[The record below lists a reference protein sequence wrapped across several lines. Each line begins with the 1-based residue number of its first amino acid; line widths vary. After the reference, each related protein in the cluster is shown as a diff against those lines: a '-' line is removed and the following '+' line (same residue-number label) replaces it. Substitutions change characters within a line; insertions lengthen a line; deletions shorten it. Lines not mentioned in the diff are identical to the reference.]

1 MIRFLVCAGPLLLV
15 AAPALAQ
22 VTTAPTV
29 ADPAAAMAAAP
40 VAAPPKPKKVCR
52 TNQVT
57 GRRIAQTTCYTAAQW
72 AEYDRVQAEA
82 AKNLIDDV
90 SGVGG
95 RSDLRGSASGG
106 LSTAS
111 MFGLG
116 VPQ

>member
-1 MIRFLVCAGPLLLV
+1 MTRFLICAAPWLLV

-22 VTTAPTV
+22 DASAPTI
-29 ADPAAAMAAAP
+29 ASPAAAIAAAP
-40 VAAPPKPKKVCR
+40 VAAPAKPKKICR

-82 AKNLIDDV
+82 AKRLVNDV

-95 RSDLRGSASGG
+95 RSDLGSSSSGG

>member
-1 MIRFLVCAGPLLLV
+1 MTRFLMCAATLLIV
-15 AAPALAQ
+15 SAPALAQ
-22 VTTAPTV
+22 QAGAPAV
-29 ADPAAAMAAAP
+29 ADPAAAIAAAP
-40 VAAPPKPKKVCR
+40 VAAPAKPKKICR

-82 AKNLIDDV
+82 AKNLINDV

-95 RSDLRGSASGG
+95 RSDLRGSSGGG

>member
-1 MIRFLVCAGPLLLV
+1 MIRFLICAAPLLLT

-22 VTTAPTV
+22 ATSIPAV

-40 VAAPPKPKKVCR
+40 TAAPAKPKKICR
-52 TNQVT
+52 TSQVT
-57 GRRIAQTTCYTAAQW
+57 GRRISSSTCYTAAQW

-90 SGVGG
+90 SGVSG

>member
-1 MIRFLVCAGPLLLV
+1 MIRFLICAAVSLIASAPVL
-15 AAPALAQ
+15 AQQASAPA
-22 VTTAPTV
+22 V
-29 ADPAAAMAAAP
+29 ADPAAAIAAAP
-40 VAAPPKPKKVCR
+40 VAAPIKPKKICR

-90 SGVGG
+90 SSVSG
-95 RSDLRGSASGG
+95 RSDLRGSSSGG